1 MSLREL
7 FRSGQRVGGGLT
19 RELYYWAGEASIEI
33 VRLGWSSTVSGMS
46 HRSRVFTAGVVHYG
60 TITLQGSARV
70 FLRKKKE
77 KITNTESTVH
87 AKIRIQQASGYCRSA
102 HATIKC

>member
-1 MSLREL
+1 M
-7 FRSGQRVGGGLT
+7 
-19 RELYYWAGEASIEI
+19 
-33 VRLGWSSTVSGMS
+33 SGMS

-77 KITNTESTVH
+77 KLTSTESTVH
-87 AKIRIQQASGYCRSA
+87 ATIRIQQPSGYSRSA
-102 HATIKC
+102 HATIE